1 MHLVDTSVW
10 IDFIR
15 GSTGAHV
22 ERLRSL
28 IGAQVP
34 VGLSPLI
41 YQEILQGAINEQQ
54 FTRFQDYFSC
64 QHFFLPSDP
73 VEASAHAAEIYFS
86 CRRKGITIRS
96 SIDCLIAAVA
106 IEHGLSLLHND
117 RDFIEIARVVP
128 GLRLVD
134 CSA

>member
-1 MHLVDTSVW
+1 MYLVDTSVW

-15 GSTGAHV
+15 GSKGVHV

-28 IGAQVP
+28 IAGQTP
-34 VGLSPLI
+34 VGLSPVI
-41 YQEILQGAINEQQ
+41 YQEILQGARNDQQ
-54 FTRFQDYFSC
+54 FQRFREYFSC
-64 QHFFLPSDP
+64 QRFFLPTDP
-73 VEASAHAAEIYFS
+73 VETSARAAEIYFR

-96 SIDCLIAAVA
+96 SIDCQIAAIA
-106 IEHGLSLLHND
+106 IEHELLLLHND
-117 RDFIEIARVVP
+117 RDFLNMGGVVP